1 MVKLTAEEI
10 LNTRGYHAAETVLS
24 NGAETFRH
32 THEFYEIFI
41 TMEGEVFH
49 HCNRHG
55 TLLFQNTLCLV
66 KPEDVHSFQKG
77 QCNSVHFMNLAF
89 SKELYERAQSI
100 WQQFYGGEPEKMED
114 FVNLPGSL
122 SQSVASR
129 ILYLMRHMVHLGE
142 IPGEDIILGVLLD
155 SFTCLQKQ
163 KNSREIIPGWLESA
177 CHEIQK
183 KENYQEGLKRFVELS
198 GKSQEHLNRVMK
210 KYYKMTPTAFLNTIR
225 LEQAAL
231 LLRTT
236 EESVLNIMLECG
248 FNNVSYFNQRFREGF
263 GITPTRYRQFNRLA
277 VNPG

>member
-1 MVKLTAEEI
+1 MCSSDL
-10 LNTRGYHAAETVLS
+10 
-24 NGAETFRH
+24 
-32 THEFYEIFI
+32 
-41 TMEGEVFH
+41 
-49 HCNRHG
+49 
-55 TLLFQNTLCLV
+55 
-66 KPEDVHSFQKG
+66 
-77 QCNSVHFMNLAF
+77 
-89 SKELYERAQSI
+89 
-100 WQQFYGGEPEKMED
+100 
-114 FVNLPGSL
+114 
-122 SQSVASR
+122 
-129 ILYLMRHMVHLGE
+129 
-142 IPGEDIILGVLLD
+142 LGVLLD

-177 CHEIQK
+177 CHEMQK